1 MAEPFGDQNE
11 HMGPKRPAP
20 TIEGT
25 ATEVLIEP
33 TSGDNAAGDAAADD
47 AEADLG
53 APEAKPSAKRA
64 PPRTSA
70 LELKSFLTHLA
81 AGLLGGLVGVLALA
95 FAWNKLPI
103 RTAAAPDVS
112 ALEQRLGKLEAAPP
126 PAPAPAGDT
135 EELGQLD
142 ARLKTLETRK
152 IEAAP
157 DLSDLIARV
166 TRLEQSLDALAKAGK
181 DGGSDVDAAA
191 TDAKLGAI
199 EQRLQA
205 KIDAVLSQQEST
217 MSDRL
222 DSVQTAVATLAA
234 KLGALAKARLSGD
247 ESGSSPDLAALHQRI
262 AKLEAALP
270 DLSKTIG
277 QGTASAKSGAAAIAF
292 ANLREAVGAGRPYT
306 VELAAL
312 RTLAPGIGDLGALP
326 ARAETGIP
334 TVAELARAF
343 QKVAEASVAT
353 PATPTD
359 ESFFD
364 SVIASAKSAVKI
376 RRIDAEETGDTAGA
390 VLARAATHLKQG
402 DVAAAVKEVD
412 ALPAPARDAFAGWL
426 EDAHTRISADATLS
440 TLQSAV
446 LASMGGAPGEAK
458 P

>member
-1 MAEPFGDQNE
+1 
-11 HMGPKRPAP
+11 
-20 TIEGT
+20 
-25 ATEVLIEP
+25 
-33 TSGDNAAGDAAADD
+33 
-47 AEADLG
+47 
-53 APEAKPSAKRA
+53 
-64 PPRTSA
+64 
-70 LELKSFLTHLA
+70 
-81 AGLLGGLVGVLALA
+81 
-95 FAWNKLPI
+95 
-103 RTAAAPDVS
+103 
-112 ALEQRLGKLEAAPP
+112 
-126 PAPAPAGDT
+126 
-135 EELGQLD
+135 
-142 ARLKTLETRK
+142 
-152 IEAAP
+152 
-157 DLSDLIARV
+157 
-166 TRLEQSLDALAKAGK
+166 
-181 DGGSDVDAAA
+181 
-191 TDAKLGAI
+191 
-199 EQRLQA
+199 
-205 KIDAVLSQQEST
+205 
-217 MSDRL
+217 
-222 DSVQTAVATLAA
+222 
-234 KLGALAKARLSGD
+234 
-247 ESGSSPDLAALHQRI
+247 
-262 AKLEAALP
+262 
-270 DLSKTIG
+270 
-277 QGTASAKSGAAAIAF
+277 
-292 ANLREAVGAGRPYT
+292 

-426 EDAHTRISADATLS
+426 EDAHARISADATLS

>member
-33 TSGDNAAGDAAADD
+33 TSGDNAAGDAAAD

-126 PAPAPAGDT
+126 PAPAGDT

-142 ARLKTLETRK
+142 ARLRTLETRK
-152 IEAAP
+152 VEAAP
-157 DLSDLIARV
+157 DLSGLIARV

-234 KLGALAKARLSGD
+234 KLGALAEARLSGD
-247 ESGSSPDLAALHQRI
+247 ASGSSPDLAALDQRI

-277 QGTASAKSGAAAIAF
+277 QGTASANSGAAAIAF

-312 RTLAPGIGDLGALP
+312 HTLAPGIGDLGALP

-343 QKVAEASVAT
+343 QTVAEASVPT

-426 EDAHTRISADATLS
+426 EDAHARISADATLS

-446 LASMGGAPGEAK
+446 LASMGGAPAEAK

>member
-33 TSGDNAAGDAAADD
+33 TSGDNAAGDAAAD

-126 PAPAPAGDT
+126 PAPAGDT

-142 ARLKTLETRK
+142 ARLRTLETRK
-152 IEAAP
+152 VEAAP
-157 DLSDLIARV
+157 DLSGLIARV

-234 KLGALAKARLSGD
+234 KLGALAEARLSGD
-247 ESGSSPDLAALHQRI
+247 ASGSSPDLAALDQRI

-277 QGTASAKSGAAAIAF
+277 QGTASANSGAAAIAF

-343 QKVAEASVAT
+343 QTVAEASVPT

-426 EDAHTRISADATLS
+426 EDAHARISADATLS

-446 LASMGGAPGEAK
+446 LASMGGAPAEAK

>member
-11 HMGPKRPAP
+11 NMGPKRPAP

-33 TSGDNAAGDAAADD
+33 ASVDDVGGDPAE

-53 APEAKPSAKRA
+53 APEAKPSARRA

-70 LELKSFLTHLA
+70 LEFKSFLTHLA

-103 RTAAAPDVS
+103 RTAERPEVS
-112 ALEQRLGKLEAAPP
+112 ALERRLGKLEAA

-135 EELGQLD
+135 EALGQLD

-152 IEAAP
+152 VEAPP
-157 DLSDLIARV
+157 DLSGLTARV
-166 TRLEQSLDALAKAGK
+166 TRLEQSLDALAEAGK
-181 DGGSDVDAAA
+181 DGGSAVDAAA
-191 TDAKLGAI
+191 TDAKLGDI

-205 KIDAVLSQQEST
+205 KIDAALGKQET
-217 MSDRL
+217 TSDRL

-234 KLGALAKARLSGD
+234 KLGALAEARLSGD
-247 ESGSSPDLAALHQRI
+247 DSGPSPELAALDQRI

-270 DLSKTIG
+270 DLSNTIG

-292 ANLREAVGAGRPYT
+292 ANLREAVGAGRPYA

-312 RTLAPGIGDLGALP
+312 RSLAPSIGDLDVLP

-334 TVAELARAF
+334 TIPELARAY
-343 QKVAEASVAT
+343 QKVVEASLAA
-353 PATPTD
+353 PATSTD
-359 ESFFD
+359 ESFLD

-376 RRIDAEETGDTAGA
+376 RRIDVGETGDTPGA
-390 VLARAATHLKQG
+390 VLARAEAHLNQG
-402 DVAAAVKEVD
+402 DLAAAVKEVE
-412 ALPAPARDAFAGWL
+412 ALPAPSHDAFASWL
-426 EDAHTRISADATLS
+426 EDAHARVSADATLS
-440 TLQSAV
+440 TLQSV
-446 LASMGGAPGEAK
+446 LLTSTGGAPGEAK

>member
-33 TSGDNAAGDAAADD
+33 TSGDNAAGDAAAD

-126 PAPAPAGDT
+126 PAPAGDT

-142 ARLKTLETRK
+142 ARLRTLETRK
-152 IEAAP
+152 VEAAP
-157 DLSDLIARV
+157 DLSGLIARV
-166 TRLEQSLDALAKAGK
+166 TRLEQSLDVLAKAGK

-234 KLGALAKARLSGD
+234 KLGALAEARLSGD
-247 ESGSSPDLAALHQRI
+247 ASGSSPDLAALDQRI

-277 QGTASAKSGAAAIAF
+277 QGTASANSGAAAIAF

-343 QKVAEASVAT
+343 QTVAEASVPT

-426 EDAHTRISADATLS
+426 EDAHARISADATLS

-446 LASMGGAPGEAK
+446 LASMGGAPAEAK

>member
-33 TSGDNAAGDAAADD
+33 TSGDNAAGDAAAD

-95 FAWNKLPI
+95 LAWNKLPI

-126 PAPAPAGDT
+126 PAPAGDT

-142 ARLKTLETRK
+142 ARLRTLETRK
-152 IEAAP
+152 VEAAP
-157 DLSDLIARV
+157 DLSGLIARV

-234 KLGALAKARLSGD
+234 KLGALAEARLSGD
-247 ESGSSPDLAALHQRI
+247 ASGSSPDLAALDQRI

-277 QGTASAKSGAAAIAF
+277 QGTANAKSGAAAIAF

-343 QKVAEASVAT
+343 QTVAEASVPT

-426 EDAHTRISADATLS
+426 EDAHARISADATLS

-446 LASMGGAPGEAK
+446 LASMGGAPAEAK